1 MGRYW
6 EWWRTWVRF
15 SCLAPHRQLFLYSLL
30 LYSMVNSFFCF
41 IISFF
46 PFSLLFDYI
55 YGTFAMETFPLC
67 LLFRIR
73 RHHLRH
79 RCDKKKTTT
88 RIWYK
93 TIFVKK
99 RRSTD
104 AGNLYEKCF
113 CVFVC
118 TGEWWWFCIFIPSTK
133 ENQKCIL
140 LLLAFYLLFFV
151 ICYEVEWI
159 PIFIPDCS
167 PAFASAPFKCWT
179 EPNTHTLSLI
189 DQRDSCGFEN

>member
-1 MGRYW
+1 
-6 EWWRTWVRF
+6 
-15 SCLAPHRQLFLYSLL
+15 
-30 LYSMVNSFFCF
+30 MVNSFFCF

-99 RRSTD
+99 GDQLTPGIYTKS
-104 AGNLYEKCF
+104 
-113 CVFVC
+113 VFVC
-118 TGEWWWFCIFIPSTK
+118 LFAPVSDDDFAFSFHPRRRIKSVFYCYSLFIYYFLLSATK
-133 ENQKCIL
+133 LSGFQFLSRIVRQHLPRL
-140 LLLAFYLLFFV
+140 LLNVGL
-151 ICYEVEWI
+151 
-159 PIFIPDCS
+159 S
-167 PAFASAPFKCWT
+167 P
-179 EPNTHTLSLI
+179 THTHCPSSIKEIRVDLKTS
-189 DQRDSCGFEN
+189 GFSIWYRCVAWNINDDRQSHYIL

>member
-99 RRSTD
+99 GDQLTPGIYTKS
-104 AGNLYEKCF
+104 
-113 CVFVC
+113 VFVC
-118 TGEWWWFCIFIPSTK
+118 LFAPVSDDDFAFSFHPRRRIKSVFYCYSLFIYYF
-133 ENQKCIL
+133 L
-140 LLLAFYLLFFV
+140 LSAKSWVDSNFYPGL
-151 ICYEVEWI
+151 
-159 PIFIPDCS
+159 
-167 PAFASAPFKCWT
+167 FASICLGSF
-179 EPNTHTLSLI
+179 
-189 DQRDSCGFEN
+189 